1 MAMQYQEQNCA
12 MTLAQGVEEY
22 RKYLKI
28 NDRKMLFDKPGSKLI
43 LEHDVTH
50 VIFGLD
56 TTIEEEAILDS
67 WVLWGCKWKFS
78 YLKQYQKLPEIKDLQ
93 KMLFKEFGV
102 FGMIKIFFKMLPLKI
117 KAIKRARAMS
127 KKWSFVL
134 DDTLLSKKI
143 NVLRKEYN
151 IRILDKKERTPK
163 SYIQWSGSFKA
174 KETSST

>member
-1 MAMQYQEQNCA
+1 MQYQEQNCA

-93 KMLFKEFGV
+93 KILNNDKHAS
-102 FGMIKIFFKMLPLKI
+102 KNCFFH
-117 KAIKRARAMS
+117 
-127 KKWSFVL
+127 
-134 DDTLLSKKI
+134 
-143 NVLRKEYN
+143 
-151 IRILDKKERTPK
+151 
-163 SYIQWSGSFKA
+163 
-174 KETSST
+174 

>member
-1 MAMQYQEQNCA
+1 
-12 MTLAQGVEEY
+12 
-22 RKYLKI
+22 
-28 NDRKMLFDKPGSKLI
+28 
-43 LEHDVTH
+43 
-50 VIFGLD
+50 
-56 TTIEEEAILDS
+56 
-67 WVLWGCKWKFS
+67 
-78 YLKQYQKLPEIKDLQ
+78 
-93 KMLFKEFGV
+93 MLFKEFGV

-134 DDTLLSKKI
+134 DDALLSKKI
-143 NVLRKEYN
+143 NELRKEYN